1 MDNNTYLKYIEITP
15 DHMESQISDEANFS
29 NNEEGRA
36 KIELMKKESEK
47 KGCVGIV
54 LIMEKPQNMVG
65 NQNLTYSRKNTTLP

>member
-15 DHMESQISDEANFS
+15 DHMESQISDEANFP

-47 KGCVGIV
+47 KGCMGVV
-54 LIMEKPQNMVG
+54 LTMDKPKNMVAD
-65 NQNLTYSRKNTTLP
+65 QN